1 MLSIQHTIADRLGWR
16 LQLFNMS
23 NIEGTIILR
32 NVLFDVCV
40 CMFSF
45 IFVSELTLWSL
56 LEKGFRYYI
65 KSFEMCIAYGSSL
78 IVLRWPCA
86 VDRALESN

>member
-1 MLSIQHTIADRLGWR
+1 MLSIRHTIVDRLGWR
-16 LQLFNMS
+16 LQLCNMS
-23 NIEGTIILR
+23 NIEETITIR
-32 NVLFDVCV
+32 NVLFDVCI

-56 LEKGFRYYI
+56 LEKGFRYYD
-65 KSFEMCIAYGSSL
+65 KNFEMCIDYGSSL

-86 VDRALESN
+86 VDRALESS